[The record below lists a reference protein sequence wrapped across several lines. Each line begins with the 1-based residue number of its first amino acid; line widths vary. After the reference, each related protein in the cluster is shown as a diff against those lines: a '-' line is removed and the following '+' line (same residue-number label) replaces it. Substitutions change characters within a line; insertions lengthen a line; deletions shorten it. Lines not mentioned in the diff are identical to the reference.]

1 MNKIR
6 ANLKILILIIF
17 SVGICYSAEL
27 DGLIPV
33 WQALVSD
40 NLFIYKPVEYSGLEL
55 DKEFGRVFLSNK
67 NGEIVSVDSD
77 TGKILWR
84 YKTGYISHRKP
95 ILSNNILFLASTEG
109 KINAIDVSKKRP
121 AQLFTR
127 DLSGGIISE
136 ITLDGD
142 RIFLLTERNTLYCLN
157 MRDGTTIFQV
167 NNDFNE
173 GFSIYT
179 DTPILA
185 VKDYIVYTI
194 STGELF
200 VLNKSDGKLLYKL
213 NLYNPEEKID
223 GFSGLFDLD
232 EYIILS
238 TYSGSLYK
246 LELKTGKIL
255 WSRNLSGITSIKVDK
270 ENNNIYLANN
280 DGTIS
285 IIDIDGKLLLKRR
298 PLKEKV
304 AGIDILGKRLIVRYL
319 NGYIVSFL
327 KTDLNP
333 ITFFRLSSPV
343 ISEINY
349 DNRFAYLFSSKGL
362 LIKIL
367 IK

>member
-1 MNKIR
+1 MNKTR

-17 SVGICYSAEL
+17 SVGICYADEL
-27 DGLIPV
+27 DGFIPV
-33 WQALVSD
+33 WQTQVSD
-40 NLFIYKPVEYSGLEL
+40 NLFIYKPVEYSSLEL

-67 NGEIVSVDSD
+67 NGEIVSVDSN

-84 YKTGYISHRKP
+84 YKTGYISHRRP

-121 AQLFTR
+121 SQLFAR

-142 RIFLLTERNTLYCLN
+142 KIFLLTERNTLYCLN

-179 DTPILA
+179 NTPIL
-185 VKDYIVYTI
+185 VVNDFIVYTI

-213 NLYNPEEKID
+213 NLYNPDDKID
-223 GFSGLFDLD
+223 GFTGLFSSN

-238 TYSGSLYK
+238 TYSGLLYK
-246 LELKTGKIL
+246 LELKTGKII
-255 WSRNLSGITSIKVDK
+255 WSRQLSVISDIKVDK
-270 ENNNIYLANN
+270 DSHNIFIAHG
-280 DGTIS
+280 DGYIS
-285 IIDIDGKLLLKRR
+285 IFDTEGKLLLKRR
-298 PLKEKV
+298 PLKEKI
-304 AGIDILGKRLIVRYL
+304 AGIDIAENRLIVRYL
-319 NGYIVSFL
+319 NGYIILLS
-327 KTDLNP
+327 KTDMYFLSS
-333 ITFFRLSSPV
+333 IRLSSPV

-362 LIKIL
+362 LIKLL